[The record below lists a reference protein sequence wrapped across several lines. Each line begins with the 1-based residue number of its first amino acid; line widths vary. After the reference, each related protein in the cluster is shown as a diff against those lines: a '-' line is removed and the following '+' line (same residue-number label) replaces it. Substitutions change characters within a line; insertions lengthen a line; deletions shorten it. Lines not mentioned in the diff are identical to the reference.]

1 MVTVTV
7 RTMPWSRV
15 LLVVVL
21 ANYLA
26 QIVYYL
32 DLYYPRPMA
41 ISGTALLGLTLVWFL
56 AGYVGTRRG
65 WWMGHLIL
73 LTYLLA
79 MVGFYVA
86 NIYGQI
92 VHGYGL
98 LWHFQH
104 HDLPVRMVFAVG
116 YLNMVVGAVAIIAL
130 LIHSTPSR
138 RGGSASSQVR

>member
-1 MVTVTV
+1 MVTEPAI
-7 RTMPWSRV
+7 PWSRV

-32 DLYYPRPMA
+32 DLHYPQPPAMP
-41 ISGTALLGLTLVWFL
+41 GTVLLGLTLVWFL

-65 WWMGHLIL
+65 WWMGRLLL

-86 NIYGQI
+86 GAYGLL

-98 LWHFQH
+98 LWHLQH

-116 YLNMVVGAVAIIAL
+116 YLNMVVGAVALLAL
-130 LIHSTPSR
+130 LIHHTTSSSTPS
-138 RGGSASSQVR
+138 AA